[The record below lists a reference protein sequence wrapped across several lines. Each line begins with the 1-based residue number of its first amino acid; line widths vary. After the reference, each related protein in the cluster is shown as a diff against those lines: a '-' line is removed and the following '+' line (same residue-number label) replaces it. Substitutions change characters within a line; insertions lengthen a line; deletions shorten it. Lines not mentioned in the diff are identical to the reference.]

1 MEVSDIPEVRTAGH
15 PFTVILQS
23 LERSL
28 TIDLIASGPL
38 INCAPRDL
46 ADEVFQRSESIS
58 IDQVPVKDGAR
69 IVGVLERDESSKSGL
84 RAFESMQPLAES
96 MLVGASTGILTY
108 IHLAAGSPYHLV
120 VNENAIDGIVTRSD
134 LLKLPVRLVL
144 FAFLT
149 HLEETMANVIRIIC
163 PDDCWRK
170 HLAPGREVKVRNE
183 YERGKAKNVYADL
196 LSFTQWCDKRDV
208 LAQVL
213 PSGIR
218 GSKNS
223 FTKDHKSL
231 EELRNGVMHAN
242 EYLTDA
248 GALSDL
254 VRRCDHWITRLQGVL
269 EGDNDG

>member
-1 MEVSDIPEVRTAGH
+1 
-15 PFTVILQS
+15 
-23 LERSL
+23 
-28 TIDLIASGPL
+28 
-38 INCAPRDL
+38 
-46 ADEVFQRSESIS
+46 
-58 IDQVPVKDGAR
+58 
-69 IVGVLERDESSKSGL
+69 
-84 RAFESMQPLAES
+84 
-96 MLVGASTGILTY
+96 
-108 IHLAAGSPYHLV
+108 
-120 VNENAIDGIVTRSD
+120 
-134 LLKLPVRLVL
+134 
-144 FAFLT
+144 
-149 HLEETMANVIRIIC
+149 MANVIRIIC

-170 HLAPGREVKVRNE
+170 HLAPGREAKVCNE